1 MGISHLS
8 FSFPPQTIV
17 TEKSLFD
24 MTNRYQSR
32 FFVSTTTPLEVLSW
46 IGRLLRS
53 GSFSISFRFCFRI
66 LWKYVFT

>member
-8 FSFPPQTIV
+8 LFFPPQTIV
-17 TEKSLFD
+17 TEKSRFD
-24 MTNRYQSR
+24 ITNRYQSR
-32 FFVSTTTPLEVLSW
+32 FLVSTTTPPEVLSW
-46 IGRLLRS
+46 MGTCLRS